1 MKSERI
7 EKNGQNPQGF
17 CYAFPGRPKPRGFS
31 IDDTG
36 LRTETRDST
45 GLQTETRGSSDPYD
59 IYYRKPQIKSGLNPT
74 FYAYV
79 YLFDHRHYLTSA

>member
-1 MKSERI
+1 MKSERL

-31 IDDTG
+31 INDTG
-36 LRTETRDST
+36 LR
-45 GLQTETRGSSDPYD
+45 TETRGSSDPYD

-79 YLFDHRHYLTSA
+79 YLLDHRHYLTSA

>member
-1 MKSERI
+1 MERERI
-7 EKNGQNPQGF
+7 EKNGKNPQGF
-17 CYAFPGRPKPRGFS
+17 CYAFLGRPKPRGFS

>member
-17 CYAFPGRPKPRGFS
+17 CYVFPGRPKPRGFS
-31 IDDTG
+31 INDTG
-36 LRTETRDST
+36 LRTETRGST
-45 GLQTETRGSSDPYD
+45 GLQTETRGSGDPYD

-79 YLFDHRHYLTSA
+79 YLFDHRHYLISA